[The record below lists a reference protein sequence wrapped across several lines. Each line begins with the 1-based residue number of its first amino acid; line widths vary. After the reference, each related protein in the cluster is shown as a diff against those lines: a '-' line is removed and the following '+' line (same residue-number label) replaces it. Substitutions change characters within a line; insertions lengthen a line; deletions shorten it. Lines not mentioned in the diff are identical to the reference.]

1 MQGANS
7 AMPQAPAEGGRY
19 GEVFDRGY
27 KHYDGPR
34 LGRNHARRALIGYS
48 VKRAM
53 GIKKSWTAKVIPIF
67 LYVAVLMPVI
77 ISLGIRAF
85 LPSAEV
91 LAYYEYFGFIFLVEG
106 VFAAM
111 IAPELLCS
119 DRQENVLSLYFAR
132 AITRGDYLISK
143 LSAAAL
149 LMLTMSLAPAAIL
162 WLGRQL
168 LEDGPI
174 QAMKDHIGDL
184 GRLVVAGMLVSFY
197 LGSLALMVASF
208 TKRKL
213 ISVAITIVALLI
225 STSLSLALATVIDS
239 ESARFLLFLS
249 PLNTINGMTA
259 SLFNQ
264 VGDITPYSDHGYL
277 PFWQYLVG
285 VLATI
290 AAALGIMIWRY
301 LPND

>member
-1 MQGANS
+1 MQPAGE
-7 AMPQAPAEGGRY
+7 MLPQAPVEGGRY

-34 LGRNHARRALIGYS
+34 LGRNHARRALVGYS

-67 LYVAVLMPVI
+67 LYIAALMPVI

-91 LAYYEYFGFIFLVEG
+91 LAYYDYFGFIFLVQG

-119 DRQENVLSLYFAR
+119 DRQEKVLPLYFAR
-132 AITRGDYLISK
+132 AISRADYLVAK
-143 LSAAAL
+143 LTAAAL

-168 LEDGPI
+168 LDDRPLR
-174 QAMKDHIGDL
+174 AMSDNIGDL
-184 GRLVVAGMLVSFY
+184 GRLTIGGVLISFY
-197 LGSLALMVASF
+197 LGSLALMIASF
-208 TKRKL
+208 TSRKL
-213 ISVAITIVALLI
+213 ISIAVTIVCLLI
-225 STSLSLALATVIDS
+225 ATSLALALAVVIDN
-239 ESARFLLFLS
+239 ESARFLSFLS
-249 PLNTINGMTA
+249 PIFTIDGLSGA
-259 SLFNQ
+259 LFNQ
-264 VGDITPYSDHGYL
+264 VGDNAPFSDNGYL
-277 PFWQYLVG
+277 PLWQYVVG
-285 VLATI
+285 MLAI
-290 AAALGIMIWRY
+290 ILAALGIMTWRY

>member
-1 MQGANS
+1 MQPAGEVL
-7 AMPQAPAEGGRY
+7 PQAPAEGGRY

-34 LGRNHARRALIGYS
+34 LGRQHARRALVGYS

-67 LYVAVLMPVI
+67 LYIAVLMPVI
-77 ISLGIRAF
+77 VTLGIRAF

-91 LAYYEYFGFIFLVEG
+91 LHYYDYFGFIFLVEG

-119 DRQENVLSLYFAR
+119 DRQENVLPLYFAR
-132 AITRGDYLISK
+132 SISRADYLISK
-143 LSAAAL
+143 LTAAAL

-168 LEDGPI
+168 LEDRPLR
-174 QAMKDHIGDL
+174 AMSDHIGDL
-184 GRLVVAGMLVSFY
+184 GRLAVAGVLVSFY

-208 TKRKL
+208 TSRKL
-213 ISVAITIVALLI
+213 ISIAVTIIALLI
-225 STSLSLALATVIDS
+225 STSLAIALAVVIDS
-239 ESARFLLFLS
+239 ESARFLTFLS
-249 PLNTINGMTA
+249 PVNTINGMVA
-259 SLFNQ
+259 SLFGVVTNE
-264 VGDITPYSDHGYL
+264 TEFSNSGYL
-277 PFWQYLVG
+277 PFWQYLIG

-290 AAALGIMIWRY
+290 AVALGVMTWRY

>member
-1 MQGANS
+1 MQPAGN

-53 GIKKSWTAKVIPIF
+53 GIKKSWTAKIIPIF
-67 LYVAVLMPVI
+67 LYIAVLMPVV

-85 LPSAEV
+85 LPSAEI
-91 LAYYEYFGFIFLVEG
+91 LQYYEYFGFVFLVEG

-119 DRQENVLSLYFAR
+119 DRHEKVLPLYFAR

-143 LSAAAL
+143 LTAAAL

-168 LEDGPI
+168 LDDSPVR
-174 QAMKDHIGDL
+174 AMANNIGDL
-184 GRLVVAGMLVSFY
+184 GRLAVGGVLLSFY

-208 TKRKL
+208 TSRKL
-213 ISVAITIVALLI
+213 ISVAVTIVALLI
-225 STSLSLALATVIDS
+225 STSLALALATVLDT

-249 PLNTINGMTA
+249 PINTINGLTG

-264 VGDITPYSDHGYL
+264 VGDITPFSNNGYL